1 MKIEVDGNK
10 QIVNEVL
17 SQIELW
23 DAAVIGK
30 QIDHLVEQCAHDVS
44 MFDVSSQLD
53 GIDAYKQEWQ
63 KFSPYFNDH
72 IKIVRRDMKVYTSD
86 DLAVIHCHSKVE
98 NSLLQGKLQM
108 PWCRTTLCMQKKKGH
123 WLVVHQHISMPI
135 DMVTGKALVLKDRPK
150 LRLVV

>member
-1 MKIEVDGNK
+1 
-10 QIVNEVL
+10 
-17 SQIELW
+17 
-23 DAAVIGK
+23 
-30 QIDHLVEQCAHDVS
+30 
-44 MFDVSSQLD
+44 
-53 GIDAYKQEWQ
+53 
-63 KFSPYFNDH
+63 
-72 IKIVRRDMKVYTSD
+72 MKVYTSD

-135 DMVTGKALVLKDRPK
+135 DMVTGKAIVLKDRPK